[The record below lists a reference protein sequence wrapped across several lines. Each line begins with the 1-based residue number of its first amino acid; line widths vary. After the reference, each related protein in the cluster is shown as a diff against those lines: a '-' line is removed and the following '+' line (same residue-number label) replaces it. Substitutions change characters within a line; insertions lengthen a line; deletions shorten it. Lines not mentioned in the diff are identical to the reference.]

1 MWKLNRGTPI
11 VHSDSESVGSRV
23 HDPCAERPD
32 DEYEQ
37 TADGLCKWVR
47 LVTAADPN
55 VQQRYEELYYSTWVF
70 LDPEYVGPDLDLL
83 DRGVGLE

>member
-1 MWKLNRGTPI
+1 MLTMWKLNRGTPI

-47 LVTAADPN
+47 PVTAVDKHFPAA
-55 VQQRYEELYYSTWVF
+55 QMI
-70 LDPEYVGPDLDLL
+70 
-83 DRGVGLE
+83 